1 MRSVVKRPVR
11 VTIVNSV
18 NQTSSPIFLAFSDR
32 AIVNEETNS
41 TVNKKGNGLIQLF
54 RERLSYK
61 RGEAYATMSKVI
73 MGNKDF
79 PVP

>member
-1 MRSVVKRPVR
+1 MRPVVKSPVR

-41 TVNKKGNGLIQLF
+41 TVNKKGNGLIYFQS
-54 RERLSYK
+54 EDSS
-61 RGEAYATMSKVI
+61 AI
-73 MGNKDF
+73 
-79 PVP
+79 PVGFLICLLVLIVH